1 MNLENVKWLATRRR
15 KAGLTGIVM
24 QVDEVLELVNRVEQ
38 LEKTVEGGVWR
49 PGGEARLAVMARKA
63 RMARLALLDHDLALA
78 RMFLMQIDRLG
89 TEEVEMED

>member
-1 MNLENVKWLATRRR
+1 VNLASVKGLAAHHK
-15 KAGLTGIVM
+15 KAGRTGMVL
-24 QVDEVLELVNRVEQ
+24 QTDEVLEMVNRIEQ
-38 LEKTVEGGVWR
+38 LEAAVEGGVGR